1 MLRWPEENKMK
12 VRIIVDS
19 TADMAP
25 RYRGRAA
32 VAPLTIHFGGE
43 ELIDGVSIDRRRFYE
58 RLVES
63 DELPTTSQAS
73 PAVFQQLYEDAKRAG
88 ESAVVITISSK
99 LSGTY
104 QSACLAAADY
114 ENVYVVDSL
123 SAAIGTGILAEY
135 AIGCAEAGMDAVSL
149 AAHLEQK
156 RADICVIGLLDTLEY
171 LKRGGRI
178 SKTVAFAGGLLSIKD
193 HVFGPDG
200 ILNDSA
206 YVAAIKDTLYNRIT
220 VEDLL
225 RHKGGFSKRG
235 GDPMFSTRW
244 IMMQNGW
251 KEVPTQEKLMELQLK
266 RRVKFVPGT
275 AQEYS
280 NFGYLALSMV
290 IEKVSGMD
298 YETFMQENVL
308 RPIGCVDFHIAGNYY
323 KHKLPNETRYYVQHD
338 DEPAEEF
345 NNSGRKVIRCYGG
358 NNVAGLSGAGAWAAS
373 TPELALLVASID
385 GRPEVPDI
393 ISKES
398 VDQMTEYFDESTYS
412 LGWNDTKDGYWTRT
426 GTFAGTSALIKY
438 FPDGEC
444 WIFISN
450 TSTYKGPGLAR
461 NTAELFDK
469 LRMKYS
475 SKFPP
480 RNMFYPPHQNTSS
493 DEEWFDY

>member
-1 MLRWPEENKMK
+1 MSDSRTG
-12 VRIIVDS
+12 RILLISVAGLVATLIVVIAGKS
-19 TADMAP
+19 A
-25 RYRGRAA
+25 
-32 VAPLTIHFGGE
+32 FG
-43 ELIDGVSIDRRRFYE
+43 
-58 RLVES
+58 
-63 DELPTTSQAS
+63 
-73 PAVFQQLYEDAKRAG
+73 KRASAERESRPVPVNLNVTLTNEMSDTSSLAGFDRMVKNYLTYWAIHGASLSVMRNDSLLFAKGYG
-88 ESAVVITISSK
+88 EADSGLEMQPGYILRMASVSK
-99 LSGTY
+99 LVT
-104 QSACLAAADY
+104 AA
-114 ENVYVVDSL
+114 
-123 SAAIGTGILAEY
+123 GIMVLQ
-135 AIGCAEAGMDAVSL
+135 D
-149 AAHLEQK
+149 
-156 RADICVIGLLDTLEY
+156 RGLLN
-171 LKRGGRI
+171 
-178 SKTVAFAGGLLSIKD
+178 IKD

-200 ILNDSA
+200 ILNDST
-206 YVAAIKDTLYNRIT
+206 YNAAIKDTLYYRIT

-225 RHKGGFSKRG
+225 RHKGGFSRRG

-251 KEVPTQEKLMELQLK
+251 SEAPTQEQLMELQLK
-266 RRVKFVPGT
+266 RRLKFVPGT

-298 YETFMQENVL
+298 YETFLQENVL
-308 RPIGCVDFHIAGNYY
+308 RPAGCVDFHIAGNYY

-345 NNSGRKVIRCYGG
+345 NNSGRKVTRCYGG
-358 NNVAGLSGAGAWAAS
+358 NNVTGLSGAGAWAAS
-373 TPELALLVASID
+373 TPELALFVASID

-393 ISKES
+393 ISRES
-398 VDQMTEYFDESTYS
+398 VDLMTEYFDESTYS

-461 NTAELFDK
+461 HTAELFDR

>member
-1 MLRWPEENKMK
+1 MSDSRTRRFILTCAAGLAIALIVIIAGKSAFGKRVDIEAEAHPVPVNLNETLTNEMSDTSCLAGFDKMVK
-12 VRIIVDS
+12 DYM
-19 TADMAP
+19 T
-25 RYRGRAA
+25 YWG
-32 VAPLTIHFGGE
+32 LH
-43 ELIDGVSIDRRRFYE
+43 GVSLSVMRNDSLLFAKGYGEADTGKGMEPGNILRM
-58 RLVES
+58 
-63 DELPTTSQAS
+63 AS
-73 PAVFQQLYEDAKRAG
+73 V
-88 ESAVVITISSK
+88 SK
-99 LSGTY
+99 LVT
-104 QSACLAAADY
+104 AA
-114 ENVYVVDSL
+114 
-123 SAAIGTGILAEY
+123 GIMVLQE
-135 AIGCAEAGMDAVSL
+135 
-149 AAHLEQK
+149 
-156 RADICVIGLLDTLEY
+156 RGLLNL
-171 LKRGGRI
+171 
-178 SKTVAFAGGLLSIKD
+178 KD

-206 YVAAIKDTLYNRIT
+206 YVAAIKDTLYHRIT

-244 IMMQNGW
+244 LMMQNEW
-251 KEVPTQEKLMELQLK
+251 RDVPTQEQLMEVQLK
-266 RRVKFVPGT
+266 RRLKFVPGT

-290 IEKVSGMD
+290 IEKVSGTD

-308 RPIGCVDFHIAGNYY
+308 RTAGCVDFHIAGNYY
-323 KHKLPNETRYYVQHD
+323 RHKLPNETRYYVQHD

-345 NNSGRKVIRCYGG
+345 NNSGRKVTRCYGG
-358 NNVAGLSGAGAWAAS
+358 NNVTGLSGAGAWAAS

-398 VDQMTEYFDESTYS
+398 VDLMTEYFDESTYS

-426 GTFAGTSALIKY
+426 GTFAGTSALIKC

-461 NTAELFDK
+461 HTAELFDK
-469 LRMKYS
+469 LRAKYS
-475 SKFPP
+475 SEFPA
-480 RNMFYPPHQNTSS
+480 RNMFYPEHPEEV
-493 DEEWFDY
+493 DPEKEWFD

>member
-1 MLRWPEENKMK
+1 MADSRTRKILFTSAAGLIAALI
-12 VRIIVDS
+12 VIIAGKS
-19 TADMAP
+19 A
-25 RYRGRAA
+25 
-32 VAPLTIHFGGE
+32 FG
-43 ELIDGVSIDRRRFYE
+43 
-58 RLVES
+58 
-63 DELPTTSQAS
+63 
-73 PAVFQQLYEDAKRAG
+73 KRAPAEQESHPAPVNLNETLTNAMSDTSSLAGFDKMVKDYLTYWGIHGASLSVMRNDSLLFAKGYG
-88 ESAVVITISSK
+88 EADTGKEMQPGNILRMASVSK
-99 LSGTY
+99 LVT
-104 QSACLAAADY
+104 
-114 ENVYVVDSL
+114 
-123 SAAIGTGILAEY
+123 AIGIMTLQ
-135 AIGCAEAGMDAVSL
+135 D
-149 AAHLEQK
+149 
-156 RADICVIGLLDTLEY
+156 RGLLD
-171 LKRGGRI
+171 LKDR
-178 SKTVAFAGGLLSIKD
+178 
-193 HVFGPDG
+193 VFGPDG
-200 ILNDSA
+200 ILNDST
-206 YVAAIKDTLYNRIT
+206 YNAAIKDTLYYRIT

-251 KEVPTQEKLMELQLK
+251 KDVPTQEQLMELQLK

-308 RPIGCVDFHIAGNYY
+308 RPAGCVDFHIAGNYY

-345 NNSGRKVIRCYGG
+345 NNSGRKVTRCYGG
-358 NNVAGLSGAGAWAAS
+358 NNVTGLSGAGAWAAS
-373 TPELALLVASID
+373 TPELALLVASVD
-385 GRPEVPDI
+385 GKPEVPDI

-426 GTFAGTSALIKY
+426 GTFAGTSALVKY

-461 NTAELFDK
+461 HTAELFDK
-469 LRMKYS
+469 LRAKYS
-475 SKFPP
+475 TKFPA
-480 RNMFYPPHQNTSS
+480 RNMFYPEQLENG
-493 DEEWFDY
+493 DGEDEWFGY

>member
-1 MLRWPEENKMK
+1 MADSRTRKILFTSAAGLIAALIVIIAGKSAFGKRAPAEQESHPVPVNLNETLTNAMSDTSSLAGFDKMVK
-12 VRIIVDS
+12 DYM
-19 TADMAP
+19 T
-25 RYRGRAA
+25 YWG
-32 VAPLTIHFGGE
+32 LH
-43 ELIDGVSIDRRRFYE
+43 GVSLSVMRNDSLLFAKGYGEADTGKEMQPGNILRM
-58 RLVES
+58 
-63 DELPTTSQAS
+63 AS
-73 PAVFQQLYEDAKRAG
+73 V
-88 ESAVVITISSK
+88 SK
-99 LSGTY
+99 LVT
-104 QSACLAAADY
+104 
-114 ENVYVVDSL
+114 
-123 SAAIGTGILAEY
+123 AIGIMTLQ
-135 AIGCAEAGMDAVSL
+135 D
-149 AAHLEQK
+149 
-156 RADICVIGLLDTLEY
+156 RGLLN
-171 LKRGGRI
+171 LKD
-178 SKTVAFAGGLLSIKD
+178 K
-193 HVFGPDG
+193 VFGPDG
-200 ILNDSA
+200 ILNDST
-206 YVAAIKDTLYNRIT
+206 YNAAIKDTLYYRIT

-251 KEVPTQEKLMELQLK
+251 KKVPTQEQLMELQLK

-308 RPIGCVDFHIAGNYY
+308 RPAGCVDFHIAGNYY

-345 NNSGRKVIRCYGG
+345 NNSGRKVTRCYGG
-358 NNVAGLSGAGAWAAS
+358 NNVTGLSGAGAWAAS
-373 TPELALLVASID
+373 TPEIALLVASID
-385 GRPEVPDI
+385 GKPEVPDI

-426 GTFAGTSALIKY
+426 GTFAGTSALVKY

-461 NTAELFDK
+461 HTAELFDK
-469 LRMKYS
+469 LRAKYS
-475 SKFPP
+475 TKFPA
-480 RNMFYPPHQNTSS
+480 RNMFYPEQ
-493 DEEWFDY
+493 DEEVDPEKEWFD

>member
-1 MLRWPEENKMK
+1 MSDSRTK
-12 VRIIVDS
+12 RILLISVAGLVATLIVVIAGKS
-19 TADMAP
+19 A
-25 RYRGRAA
+25 
-32 VAPLTIHFGGE
+32 FG
-43 ELIDGVSIDRRRFYE
+43 
-58 RLVES
+58 
-63 DELPTTSQAS
+63 
-73 PAVFQQLYEDAKRAG
+73 KRASSERESRPVPVNLNVTLTNEMSDTSSLAGFDRMVKNYLTYWAIHGASLSVMRNDSLLFAKGYG
-88 ESAVVITISSK
+88 EADSGLEMQPGYILRMASVSK
-99 LSGTY
+99 LVT
-104 QSACLAAADY
+104 AA
-114 ENVYVVDSL
+114 
-123 SAAIGTGILAEY
+123 GIMVLQ
-135 AIGCAEAGMDAVSL
+135 D
-149 AAHLEQK
+149 
-156 RADICVIGLLDTLEY
+156 RGLLN
-171 LKRGGRI
+171 
-178 SKTVAFAGGLLSIKD
+178 IKD

-200 ILNDSA
+200 ILNDST
-206 YVAAIKDTLYNRIT
+206 YNAAIKDTLYYRIT

-225 RHKGGFSKRG
+225 RHKGGFSRRG

-251 KEVPTQEKLMELQLK
+251 SEAPTQEQLMELQLK
-266 RRVKFVPGT
+266 RRLKFVPGT

-298 YETFMQENVL
+298 YETFLQENVL
-308 RPIGCVDFHIAGNYY
+308 RPAGCVDFHIAGNYY

-345 NNSGRKVIRCYGG
+345 NNSGRKVTRCYGG
-358 NNVAGLSGAGAWAAS
+358 NNVTGLSGAGAWAAS
-373 TPELALLVASID
+373 TPELALFVASID

-393 ISKES
+393 ISRES

-461 NTAELFDK
+461 HTAELFDR
-469 LRMKYS
+469 LREKYS
-475 SKFPP
+475 TRLPA
-480 RNMFYPPHQNTSS
+480 RNMFYPEHQESVDGEN
-493 DEEWFDY
+493 EWFGY

>member
-1 MLRWPEENKMK
+1 MTDSRTRK
-12 VRIIVDS
+12 IILITV
-19 TADMAP
+19 AVAAVII
-25 RYRGRAA
+25 AA
-32 VAPLTIHFGGE
+32 VAGFSASGKRGNDIEETPHPVPVNLNGTLTNEMSDTSCLAGFDKIVKDYLTYWGIHGASLSVMRNDSLLFAKGYGE
-43 ELIDGVSIDRRRFYE
+43 ADTGKKMGPGNILRM
-58 RLVES
+58 
-63 DELPTTSQAS
+63 AS
-73 PAVFQQLYEDAKRAG
+73 V
-88 ESAVVITISSK
+88 SK
-99 LSGTY
+99 LVT
-104 QSACLAAADY
+104 A
-114 ENVYVVDSL
+114 V
-123 SAAIGTGILAEY
+123 GIMVLQE
-135 AIGCAEAGMDAVSL
+135 
-149 AAHLEQK
+149 
-156 RADICVIGLLDTLEY
+156 R
-171 LKRGGRI
+171 
-178 SKTVAFAGGLLSIKD
+178 GLLSIKD
-193 HVFGPDG
+193 HVFGPDV
-200 ILNDSA
+200 ILNDST
-206 YVAAIKDTLYNRIT
+206 YNAAIKDTLYYRIT

-251 KEVPTQEKLMELQLK
+251 KEVPTQEQLMELQLK

-308 RPIGCVDFHIAGNYY
+308 RPAGCVDFHIAGNYY
-323 KHKLPNETRYYVQHD
+323 KHKRPNEVRYYVQHD

-345 NNSGRKVIRCYGG
+345 NNSGRKVTRCYGG
-358 NNVAGLSGAGAWAAS
+358 NNVTGLSGAGAWAAS

-385 GRPEVPDI
+385 GKPEVPDI

-398 VDQMTEYFDESTYS
+398 VDLMTEYFDESTYS

-426 GTFAGTSALIKY
+426 GTFAGTSALVKY

-461 NTAELFDK
+461 HTAELFDK
-469 LRMKYS
+469 LRAKYS
-475 SKFPP
+475 AKFPV
-480 RNMFYPPHQNTSS
+480 RNMFYPEQPEEV
-493 DEEWFDY
+493 DPEKEWFD

>member
-1 MLRWPEENKMK
+1 MISVAGL
-12 VRIIVDS
+12 VATLIVVIAGKS
-19 TADMAP
+19 A
-25 RYRGRAA
+25 
-32 VAPLTIHFGGE
+32 FG
-43 ELIDGVSIDRRRFYE
+43 
-58 RLVES
+58 
-63 DELPTTSQAS
+63 
-73 PAVFQQLYEDAKRAG
+73 KRASAERESRPVPVNLNVTLTNEMSDTSSLAGFDRMVKNYLTYWAIHGASLSVMRNDSLLFAKGYG
-88 ESAVVITISSK
+88 EADFGLEMQPGYILRMASVSK
-99 LSGTY
+99 LVT
-104 QSACLAAADY
+104 AA
-114 ENVYVVDSL
+114 
-123 SAAIGTGILAEY
+123 GIMVLQ
-135 AIGCAEAGMDAVSL
+135 D
-149 AAHLEQK
+149 
-156 RADICVIGLLDTLEY
+156 RGLLN
-171 LKRGGRI
+171 
-178 SKTVAFAGGLLSIKD
+178 IKD

-200 ILNDSA
+200 ILNDST
-206 YVAAIKDTLYNRIT
+206 YNAAIKDTLYYRIT

-225 RHKGGFSKRG
+225 RHKGGFSRRG

-251 KEVPTQEKLMELQLK
+251 SEAPTQEQLMEIQLK
-266 RRVKFVPGT
+266 RRLKFVPGT

-298 YETFMQENVL
+298 YETFLQENVL
-308 RPIGCVDFHIAGNYY
+308 RPAGCVDFHIAGNYY

-345 NNSGRKVIRCYGG
+345 NNSGRKVTRCYGG
-358 NNVAGLSGAGAWAAS
+358 NNVTGLSGAGAWAAS
-373 TPELALLVASID
+373 TPELALFVASID

-393 ISKES
+393 ISRES

-461 NTAELFDK
+461 HTAELFDR
-469 LRMKYS
+469 LREKYS
-475 SKFPP
+475 TRLPA
-480 RNMFYPPHQNTSS
+480 RNMFYPEHQESVDGEN
-493 DEEWFDY
+493 EWFGY

>member
-1 MLRWPEENKMK
+1 MISVAGL
-12 VRIIVDS
+12 VATLIVVIAGKS
-19 TADMAP
+19 A
-25 RYRGRAA
+25 
-32 VAPLTIHFGGE
+32 FG
-43 ELIDGVSIDRRRFYE
+43 
-58 RLVES
+58 
-63 DELPTTSQAS
+63 
-73 PAVFQQLYEDAKRAG
+73 KRASAERESRPVPVNLNVTLTNEMSDTSSLAGFDRMVKNYLTYWAIHGASLSVMRNDSLLFAKGYG
-88 ESAVVITISSK
+88 EADSGLEMQPGNILRMASVSK
-99 LSGTY
+99 LVT
-104 QSACLAAADY
+104 AA
-114 ENVYVVDSL
+114 
-123 SAAIGTGILAEY
+123 GIMVLQ
-135 AIGCAEAGMDAVSL
+135 D
-149 AAHLEQK
+149 
-156 RADICVIGLLDTLEY
+156 RGLLN
-171 LKRGGRI
+171 
-178 SKTVAFAGGLLSIKD
+178 IKD

-200 ILNDSA
+200 ILNDST
-206 YVAAIKDTLYNRIT
+206 YNAAIKDTLYYRIT

-225 RHKGGFSKRG
+225 RHKGGFSRRG

-251 KEVPTQEKLMELQLK
+251 SEAPTQEQLMELQLK
-266 RRVKFVPGT
+266 RRLKFVPGT

-298 YETFMQENVL
+298 YETFLQENVL
-308 RPIGCVDFHIAGNYY
+308 RPAGCVDFHIAGNYY

-345 NNSGRKVIRCYGG
+345 NNSGRKVTRCYGG
-358 NNVAGLSGAGAWAAS
+358 NNVTGLSGAGAWAAS
-373 TPELALLVASID
+373 TPELALFVASID

-393 ISKES
+393 ISRES
-398 VDQMTEYFDESTYS
+398 VDLMTEYFDESTYS

-461 NTAELFDK
+461 HTAELFDR

-475 SKFPP
+475 TRLPA
-480 RNMFYPPHQNTSS
+480 RNMFYPEHQESVDGEN
-493 DEEWFDY
+493 EWFGY

>member
-1 MLRWPEENKMK
+1 MTDSRIRKIILMTVAAAAMIVAVVAGKTAAGKRGNDVEEQRPVPVNLNETLTNAMSDTLSLDGF
-12 VRIIVDS
+12 DS
-19 TADMAP
+19 QVKNYMT
-25 RYRGRAA
+25 YWG
-32 VAPLTIHFGGE
+32 LH
-43 ELIDGVSIDRRRFYE
+43 GVSLSVMRNDSLLFAKGYGEADTGKGMEPGNILRM
-58 RLVES
+58 
-63 DELPTTSQAS
+63 AS
-73 PAVFQQLYEDAKRAG
+73 V
-88 ESAVVITISSK
+88 SK
-99 LSGTY
+99 LVT
-104 QSACLAAADY
+104 A
-114 ENVYVVDSL
+114 V
-123 SAAIGTGILAEY
+123 GIMVLQE
-135 AIGCAEAGMDAVSL
+135 
-149 AAHLEQK
+149 
-156 RADICVIGLLDTLEY
+156 RGLLNL
-171 LKRGGRI
+171 
-178 SKTVAFAGGLLSIKD
+178 KD

-200 ILNDSA
+200 ILDDSA
-206 YVAAIKDTLYNRIT
+206 YVAAIKDTLYHRIT

-251 KEVPTQEKLMELQLK
+251 REVPTQEQLMEVQLK
-266 RRVKFVPGT
+266 RRLKFVPGT

-290 IEKVSGMD
+290 IEKVSGTD

-308 RPIGCVDFHIAGNYY
+308 RPAGCVDFHIAGNYY
-323 KHKLPNETRYYVQHD
+323 QHKLPNETRYYVQHD

-345 NNSGRKVIRCYGG
+345 NNSGRKVTRCYGG
-358 NNVAGLSGAGAWAAS
+358 NNVTGLSGAGAWAAS

-398 VDQMTEYFDESTYS
+398 VDLMTEYFDENTYS

-461 NTAELFDK
+461 HTAELFDR
-469 LRMKYS
+469 LRAKYS
-475 SKFPP
+475 SKFPA
-480 RNMFYPPHQNTSS
+480 RNMFYPLQPEEV
-493 DEEWFDY
+493 DPEKEWFD

>member
-1 MLRWPEENKMK
+1 MADSRTRKILFTSAAGLIAALI
-12 VRIIVDS
+12 VIIAGKS
-19 TADMAP
+19 A
-25 RYRGRAA
+25 
-32 VAPLTIHFGGE
+32 FG
-43 ELIDGVSIDRRRFYE
+43 
-58 RLVES
+58 
-63 DELPTTSQAS
+63 
-73 PAVFQQLYEDAKRAG
+73 KRAPAEQESHPAPVNLNETLTNAMSDTSSLAGFDKMVKDYLTYWGIHGASLSVMRNDSLLFAKGYG
-88 ESAVVITISSK
+88 EADTGKEMQPGNILRMASVSK
-99 LSGTY
+99 LVT
-104 QSACLAAADY
+104 
-114 ENVYVVDSL
+114 
-123 SAAIGTGILAEY
+123 AIGIMTLQ
-135 AIGCAEAGMDAVSL
+135 D
-149 AAHLEQK
+149 
-156 RADICVIGLLDTLEY
+156 RGLLD
-171 LKRGGRI
+171 LKDR
-178 SKTVAFAGGLLSIKD
+178 
-193 HVFGPDG
+193 VFGPDG
-200 ILNDSA
+200 ILNDST
-206 YVAAIKDTLYNRIT
+206 YNAAIKDTLYYRIT

-251 KEVPTQEKLMELQLK
+251 KDVPTQEQLMELQLK

-308 RPIGCVDFHIAGNYY
+308 RPAGCVDFHIAGNYY
-323 KHKLPNETRYYVQHD
+323 KHKLTNETRYYVQHD

-345 NNSGRKVIRCYGG
+345 NNSGRKVTRCYGG
-358 NNVAGLSGAGAWAAS
+358 NNVTGLSGAGAWAAS

-385 GRPEVPDI
+385 GKPEVPDI

-426 GTFAGTSALIKY
+426 GTFAGTSALVKY

-461 NTAELFDK
+461 HTAELFDK
-469 LRMKYS
+469 LRAKYS
-475 SKFPP
+475 TKFPA
-480 RNMFYPPHQNTSS
+480 RNMFYPKQLENG
-493 DEEWFDY
+493 DGEDEWFGY